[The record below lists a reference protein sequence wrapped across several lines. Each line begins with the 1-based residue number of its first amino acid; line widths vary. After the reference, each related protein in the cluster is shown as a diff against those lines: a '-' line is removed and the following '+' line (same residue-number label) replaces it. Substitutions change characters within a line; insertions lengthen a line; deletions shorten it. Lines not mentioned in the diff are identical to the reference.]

1 MLLSEQTFESLGR
14 LPGKRSKKALR
25 GLKMSDVKTPTIT
38 EMRKRKFANQI
49 TGVHESGAVADSF
62 FEAYSGDQSYEEV
75 FEDAFNAQYL
85 VDFIKAV
92 WGAEPRY
99 KLLDCGS
106 ANGLTLE
113 QFDELGID
121 AWGIENNAHIVS
133 KTPEKWRE
141 RNLLGD
147 VCKMPF
153 EDNAFDFLYVTCLVH
168 LPEERIAEAVEEL
181 FRVCRVGVV
190 LHGVTTDMT
199 DEVIEEYELF
209 AGLQTFWTFEEWS
222 VAMIRGGFQLAVST
236 PAMLDKVWD
245 LEQEAEG
252 DDFDWYPDKEDI
264 KYCFFSK
271 PQIERK
277 F

>member
-1 MLLSEQTFESLGR
+1 
-14 LPGKRSKKALR
+14 
-25 GLKMSDVKTPTIT
+25 MSDVKTPTIT
-38 EMRKRKFANQI
+38 EMRKRKFAHQI

-153 EDNAFDFLYVTCLVH
+153 EDNSFDFLYVTCLPH
-168 LPEERIAEAVEEL
+168 LPEEKLDEAIKEML
-181 FRVCRVGVV
+181 RVCRVGVI
-190 LHGVTTDMT
+190 LQGVTTDMT
-199 DEVIEEYELF
+199 EEVIEEYELF
-209 AGLQTFWTFEEWS
+209 NGLVTFWTCSEWS
-222 VAMIRGGFQLAVST
+222 DAMVRGGFKLAVSS
-236 PAMLDKVWD
+236 PAMLDEVWRV
-245 LEQEAEG
+245 EQETDVE
-252 DDFDWYPDKEDI
+252 DWNWYPDKETMR
-264 KYCFFSK
+264 YHFFSK
-271 PQIERK
+271 P
-277 F
+277 